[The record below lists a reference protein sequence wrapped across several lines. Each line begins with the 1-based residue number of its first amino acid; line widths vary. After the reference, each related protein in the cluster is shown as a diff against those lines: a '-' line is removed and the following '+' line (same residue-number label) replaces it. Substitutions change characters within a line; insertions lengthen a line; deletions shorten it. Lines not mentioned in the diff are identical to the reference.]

1 MPFKTLKSLIDNTKK
16 RKGSQD
22 SLDSDSTNQTHS
34 FFNRHSQDSLVDH
47 NHSHNDADTAL
58 FSSASENSSINTSA
72 SEAPADS
79 GPPSIANNND
89 TPQMPNEHGLPRRNS
104 FESSV
109 GTLIIDDTTSTVNT
123 LIPGAEG
130 DDVSVYTRVGNSNR
144 NGIPSTALGNAR
156 GSRNLLRLGRRTQN
170 DDSGWFYD
178 NDHSKTLPIYATR
191 FRSGAQVYES
201 DLAAKVSRTLTK
213 RKPSSPALSPGNM
226 KEKSDSYFQGW
237 TSIYKGK
244 GKERKNSVL
253 NKVGATES
261 QGSSSSSVT
270 TNNDSSAPSS
280 TTTKLSENITRSH
293 SNSGADVLS
302 KSESKEMSS
311 HNDIPMPPSIVC
323 TAHTSYNPFGKSRTL
338 FMTIYK
344 YGGVPHRQTLLGR
357 FVFQRH
363 LDLGIVPRSEDFISP
378 GGVPLSPECLNSHEK
393 VPICK
398 VWQEILGGCN
408 DIVKYTIEFENPLDF
423 EQPGI
428 TMINDGS
435 KRVTETSYNDIRM
448 RWYGTTGLAS
458 TFGSGF
464 FELRFVERLSI
475 TTVDTSN
482 TINNTADVQN
492 SSSSTKSASS
502 SNHSSSSQNS
512 QASQQTAENTT
523 RHPDS
528 GRKARTSSQSS
539 SNTNTSES
547 YSSSDNNN
555 NNNSNNNNIDWRE
568 TARLRQEQL
577 ENDRRRPPVALY
589 HNISIKTLAA
599 TRKVGEFTIWE
610 PGYELADII
619 VMMGLVLRE
628 QEQRKDVEY
637 QHVVSPG
644 LMLSLAT

>member
-47 NHSHNDADTAL
+47 NNSHNDADTAL

-72 SEAPADS
+72 SEAPVDS
-79 GPPSIANNND
+79 GPPSFTNNN

-130 DDVSVYTRVGNSNR
+130 DDVSVYTRVGNNNR
-144 NGIPSTALGNAR
+144 NGLPSTALGNAR
-156 GSRNLLRLGRRTQN
+156 GSRNLLRLGRRTQQ
-170 DDSGWFYD
+170 DDSDWFYD

-191 FRSGAQVYES
+191 FRSGAHVYES
-201 DLAAKVSRTLTK
+201 DLAAKVSRTLNK
-213 RKPSSPALSPGNM
+213 RKTSLPASSPGNI
-226 KEKSDSYFQGW
+226 KEKQDSYFQGW

-244 GKERKNSVL
+244 GKERKNSAL
-253 NKVGATES
+253 NKTGATEN

-270 TNNDSSAPSS
+270 TNNDRSAPGS
-280 TTTKLSENITRSH
+280 TTPKLPESVASSN
-293 SNSGADVLS
+293 SNSGVDVLS
-302 KSESKEMSS
+302 RSESKEMSS

-423 EQPGI
+423 EQPSI

-475 TTVDTSN
+475 IPTVDTSN
-482 TINNTADVQN
+482 TIDNTADIQN
-492 SSSSTKSASS
+492 SSSSTKSACS
-502 SNHSSSSQNS
+502 SNHSSSLQNS
-512 QASQQTAENTT
+512 QTSQQTTENTT
-523 RHPDS
+523 RHPDN
-528 GRKARTSSQSS
+528 GRKASTSSQSS

-547 YSSSDNNN
+547 SSSSDNNT
-555 NNNSNNNNIDWRE
+555 IDWRE

-577 ENDRRRPPVALY
+577 KIDRRRPPVALY
-589 HNISIKTLAA
+589 HNISIKKLAA

-644 LMLSLAT
+644 LMMALAT